1 MTLIGERIWN
11 QLYLD
16 GTEHEK
22 KQRIIALLSF
32 TFFSLS
38 IHRIEKQTLYKL

>member
-11 QLYLD
+11 LLYLD

-38 IHRIEKQTLYKL
+38 KHPTEKQFLYK